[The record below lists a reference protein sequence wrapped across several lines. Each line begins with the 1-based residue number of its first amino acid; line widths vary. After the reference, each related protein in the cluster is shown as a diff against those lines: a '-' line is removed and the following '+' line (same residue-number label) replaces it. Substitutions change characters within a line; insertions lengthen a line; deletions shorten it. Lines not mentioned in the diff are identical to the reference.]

1 MSEIENIKLDGV
13 DLALADVKAR
23 EMIGNIVVPTKTSQL
38 ENDSGFITGVTWNE
52 VTGKPSFSNVA
63 TSGSYNDLT
72 DKPSIPISPAYY
84 NAHGTTTITSTT
96 DITLLSISLTKG
108 IYIVQG
114 NVVING
120 SPDVPCWLQVKA
132 SGGDLTQVAYT
143 CNGGYDRANICGLF
157 TLNSSQTM
165 SLIVNLN
172 DMSSNLYDLNII
184 KLA

>member
-72 DKPSIPISPAYY
+72 DKPSIP
-84 NAHGTTTITSTT
+84 
-96 DITLLSISLTKG
+96 SISYSAETK
-108 IYIVQG
+108 
-114 NVVING
+114 
-120 SPDVPCWLQVKA
+120 
-132 SGGDLTQVAYT
+132 
-143 CNGGYDRANICGLF
+143 
-157 TLNSSQTM
+157 TM
-165 SLIVNLN
+165 
-172 DMSSNLYDLNII
+172 II
-184 KLA
+184 SE